1 MTIKEPTHPHAKNWK
16 TLLHNYSNEIGETIM
31 PTISRII
38 IIHQKAEFLP
48 ISRNIV
54 ENSATTTKA
63 YADSTKTLT
72 YPRVNK
78 RQYEV

>member
-1 MTIKEPTHPHAKNWK
+1 MQRTGKRFF
-16 TLLHNYSNEIGETIM
+16 LHNYRNEIGETIM

-54 ENSATTTKA
+54 ENSTTTIKA